1 MPRPH
6 VLSNTDIASIRRLRD
21 AGYSRR
27 RVAALFGVH
36 SKTVAKH
43 WHDEPTKAPAPKT
56 AESEHAGSGPL
67 LTEAQARARYR
78 GRRYEDGAPRAARAR
93 QSARENA

>member
-6 VLSNTDIASIRRLRD
+6 MLSNTDIANIRRLRD

-36 SKTVAKH
+36 PKTIARH

-56 AESEHAGSGPL
+56 AGSEHAGSGPL
-67 LTEAQARARYR
+67 LTEAQARAQYR
-78 GRRYEDGAPRAARAR
+78 GRRYEDFTSRAAPVC
-93 QSARENA
+93 QTKENA